1 MNLLAGI
8 GFLKSFVNGS
18 SRHSTESFFSQLKEE
33 LLRYIRIRNFQEAVL
48 VVDDYFHFY
57 NHDRIQLKTKL
68 TSEFNRRQFV

>member
-33 LLRYIRIRNFQEAVL
+33 LLRYIRIRNFQEDVPI
-48 VVDDYFHFY
+48 VDDYIHFY
-57 NHDRIQLKTKL
+57 SHDCIQPITKL
-68 TSEFNRRQFV
+68 TPIEFRRQFI